1 MVPKRHVVAEVLQ
14 EETQVATVP
23 VPWKKNPLTLLL
35 PLHRKPPK
43 RQGQRRRDLAEFH
56 VQRTA
61 HHLLV
66 GHHDGLGQVKMKV
79 RVVGV
84 TRGELP
90 VPDVH
95 RFVGLTLGPVGVED
109 NVLLGGDR
117 MATQALAR
125 FEVVA
130 KLILG
135 EGLRTVLELRPP
147 HPSARAVPLP
157 VRTHFPCLKVQH
169 DAVGAQRH
177 RAADHLGLPGQV
189 RQPAVHREVD
199 VLGVVFHHLPRGDD
213 VVGLGGI
220 GCGRLGPKHRAY

>member
-1 MVPKRHVVAEVLQ
+1 
-14 EETQVATVP
+14 
-23 VPWKKNPLTLLL
+23 
-35 PLHRKPPK
+35 
-43 RQGQRRRDLAEFH
+43 
-56 VQRTA
+56 
-61 HHLLV
+61 
-66 GHHDGLGQVKMKV
+66 
-79 RVVGV
+79 
-84 TRGELP
+84 
-90 VPDVH
+90 
-95 RFVGLTLGPVGVED
+95 
-109 NVLLGGDR
+109 

-130 KLILG
+130 KLILA

-157 VRTHFPCLKVQH
+157 VRTHLACLKVQH

-189 RQPAVHREVD
+189 RQPAVHREVN

-220 GCGRLGPKHRAY
+220 GCGRLGPKHRAYQHPKKDNRTCPHRASTGVCGMFENRHEAASKSSQTTRHGSVCCPGDRMCGICPCTARLDLGARCRTWRQGPREPRNGSLRHHGEGHHLGCDPSTRGVHRRKPA